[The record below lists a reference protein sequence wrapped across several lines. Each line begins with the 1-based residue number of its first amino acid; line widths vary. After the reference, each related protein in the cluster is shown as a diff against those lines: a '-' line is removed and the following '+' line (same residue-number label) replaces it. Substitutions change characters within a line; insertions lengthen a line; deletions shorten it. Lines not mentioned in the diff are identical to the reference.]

1 MGKADHKREE
11 LLGEPLE
18 QASHKQ
24 TVEDDLLGR
33 PHVAQKAFA
42 SEGRADARNPHRTE
56 TPEERFAELQRLTS
70 AYLSEPDQAL
80 LAKAFQFAS
89 EAHEGQCRKSG
100 EPFVAHPVEV
110 AIILA
115 DLRMDVETLCA
126 ALLHDTVED
135 TCVTAEQV
143 AVEFNEQVA
152 QLVEGVTKITRIE
165 VESLS
170 DEQAATIRKMF
181 VAMSKDIRVIV
192 IKLADRLHNMRTLG
206 ALREDRRIFKARE
219 TLEIY
224 APIAH
229 RLGINNIK
237 SLRTCRSTTW
247 SRTSTSRS
255 AAWSRRAAPSA
266 RATWTRSSASC
277 TTRWRRWAFRPRS
290 WAARSTSTPSTR
302 R

>member
-1 MGKADHKREE
+1 M
-11 LLGEPLE
+11 
-18 QASHKQ
+18 
-24 TVEDDLLGR
+24 
-33 PHVAQKAFA
+33 
-42 SEGRADARNPHRTE
+42 
-56 TPEERFAELQRLTS
+56 
-70 AYLSEPDQAL
+70 
-80 LAKAFQFAS
+80 
-89 EAHEGQCRKSG
+89 
-100 EPFVAHPVEV
+100 AHPVEV

-135 TCVTAEQV
+135 TCVTRRAGSRRVQR
-143 AVEFNEQVA
+143 AGGPA
-152 QLVEGVTKITRIE
+152 GEGVTKITRIE

-181 VAMSKDIRVIV
+181 RGHEQDIRVIV

-237 SLRTCRSTTW
+237 WELEDLSFYYLEPNKYKQV
-247 SRTSTSRS
+247 SRMVTESR
-255 AAWSRRAAPSA
+255 AEREGYLDQIIGIRHDEMEKW
-266 RATWTRSSASC
+266 AS
-277 TTRWRRWAFRPRS
+277 RPRS